1 MGFKMNWSKLSD
13 DQVKQEHVR
22 DIKYFSH
29 AAATQ
34 NGAEDAH
41 ARHAAESAEEL
52 KRRGINPFDVFGPA

>member
-1 MGFKMNWSKLSD
+1 MEFKMDWSQLND

-34 NGAEDAH
+34 NGAEDWH
-41 ARHAAESAEEL
+41 ASNAAESAQEL
-52 KRRGINPFDVFGPA
+52 KRRGINPFDIFGPA